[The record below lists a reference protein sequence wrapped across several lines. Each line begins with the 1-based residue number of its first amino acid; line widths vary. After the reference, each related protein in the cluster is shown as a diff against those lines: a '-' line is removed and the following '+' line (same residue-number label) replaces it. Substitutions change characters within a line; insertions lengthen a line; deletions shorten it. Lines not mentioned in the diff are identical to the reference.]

1 MSYMHRREVR
11 QYDQTDSWMMDLD
24 EVSVASGAPSFD
36 PAEAASGLHYLPGP
50 LRNGPGPPLTRSVV
64 ALLLSFHCVYCA
76 CLDWLTDCCA
86 C

>member
-50 LRNGPGPPLTRSVV
+50 LRNGPGPPLDPISRCFV
-64 ALLLSFHCVYCA
+64 AFFSLRLLCLS
-76 CLDWLTDCCA
+76 
-86 C
+86 